1 MFDIYGRKPIAFY
14 PYPSC
19 VTIRI
24 FELGFSQKD
33 TDIQLLR
40 EELLDLFN
48 RAGIKARD
56 DNKIVFEAEYDGK
69 RIFYGFYDW
78 VFSIGFGVY
87 TKI

>member
-1 MFDIYGRKPIAFY
+1 MFDTYSMKPIKFH
-14 PYPSC
+14 PYPSS
-19 VTIRI
+19 VHIRVLKLEYSSTMPEVESI
-24 FELGFSQKD
+24 K
-33 TDIQLLR
+33 
-40 EELLDLFN
+40 EELLLLFN
-48 RAGIKARD
+48 EAGIKARD